1 MNESLVQG
9 LEACHLLSWIIKINS
24 VSKSLSRD
32 GTERYEIA
40 KILMLFQILPNFQ
53 NIQIHYDSLR
63 ASLVIEILYKIH
75 STMSDNITM
84 YSNKDKFK

>member
-40 KILMLFQILPNFQ
+40 KILMLFQILTQFLKYP
-53 NIQIHYDSLR
+53 DSLR
-63 ASLVIEILYKIH
+63 FTTSFTRHRNTLQNSLHNER
-75 STMSDNITM
+75 
-84 YSNKDKFK
+84 

>member
-40 KILMLFQILPNFQ
+40 KILMLFQILTQFPK
-53 NIQIHYDSLR
+53 YPDSLR